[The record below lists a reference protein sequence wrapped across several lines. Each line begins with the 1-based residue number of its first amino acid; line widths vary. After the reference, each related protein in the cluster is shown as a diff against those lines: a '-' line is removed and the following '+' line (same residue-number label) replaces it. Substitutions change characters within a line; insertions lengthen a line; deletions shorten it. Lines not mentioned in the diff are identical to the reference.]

1 MIFFLREGRHLQN
14 KFPNVRFLAP
24 DRVFVSEEATIGDGA
39 IIYPDNYIYGRPVIE
54 AGAVL
59 RPENILEDAFV
70 GAGSE
75 IEKSVLRGAR
85 VGKNCT
91 VGPFAHLRKGAN
103 VGDNCRVGDFVEIK
117 NSVVG
122 AGTKVRHLAYVGDAD
137 VGEYCNIGCGVV
149 FCNYDG
155 KNKHRTRV
163 GNNCFIGSNV
173 NLIAP
178 VEIADGAFVAAGTT
192 VTEGAGKGDFVIGR
206 VRQQIRAGG
215 AKRYL
220 GGEEK

>member
-1 MIFFLREGRHLQN
+1 M
-14 KFPNVRFLAP
+14 
-24 DRVFVSEEATIGDGA
+24 
-39 IIYPDNYIYGRPVIE
+39 
-54 AGAVL
+54 
-59 RPENILEDAFV
+59 EDAFV

-122 AGTKVRHLAYVGDAD
+122 AGTKVSHLAYVGDAD
-137 VGEYCNIGCGVV
+137 VGENCNIGCGVV

>member
-1 MIFFLREGRHLQN
+1 M
-14 KFPNVRFLAP
+14 
-24 DRVFVSEEATIGDGA
+24 
-39 IIYPDNYIYGRPVIE
+39 
-54 AGAVL
+54 
-59 RPENILEDAFV
+59 
-70 GAGSE
+70 
-75 IEKSVLRGAR
+75 LRGAR

-122 AGTKVRHLAYVGDAD
+122 EGTKVSHLAYVGDAD
-137 VGEYCNIGCGVV
+137 VGENCNIGCGVV